1 MCCGGQ
7 GKGGPDGEP
16 DDHAL
21 GRSRGGFGTKIH
33 LVCDSRGCPI
43 AVDLSAGQVHESKK
57 FDEMMAI
64 TRVPQ
69 PRGRPRTRPNALSGD
84 KAYSSKKIRD
94 WLKGHKIES
103 VIPTRKDE
111 APDDTFDREKYR
123 RRNIIERCIGW
134 LKEARR
140 VATRY
145 EKLAVSFA
153 SMIKLAIIRRILLW
167 DLPDSA

>member
-1 MCCGGQ
+1 M
-7 GKGGPDGEP
+7 
-16 DDHAL
+16 
-21 GRSRGGFGTKIH
+21 I
-33 LVCDSRGCPI
+33 CDSQGRPI
-43 AVDLSAGQVHESKK
+43 AVDVSAGQVHESKM

-64 TRVPQ
+64 TKIPQ
-69 PRGRPRTRPNALSGD
+69 PRGRPRARPSALAGD

-103 VIPTRKDE
+103 VIPTRQDE
-111 APDDTFDREKYR
+111 ARDDSFDRKKYR
-123 RRNIIERCIGW
+123 SRNIIERCIGW

-153 SMIKLAIIRRILLW
+153 SMIKLAIIRRILLR

>member
-1 MCCGGQ
+1 M
-7 GKGGPDGEP
+7 
-16 DDHAL
+16 
-21 GRSRGGFGTKIH
+21 
-33 LVCDSRGCPI
+33 
-43 AVDLSAGQVHESKK
+43 

-64 TRVPQ
+64 TKIPQ
-69 PRGRPRTRPNALSGD
+69 PRGRPRARPSALAGD

-103 VIPTRKDE
+103 VIPTRQDE
-111 APDDTFDREKYR
+111 TRDDSFDREKYR

-153 SMIKLAIIRRILLW
+153 SMIKLAIIRRILLR